1 MIPSTDECLA
11 SVVRAL
17 TDVVMPS
24 LPAEAGLAREQVE
37 LSLGHL
43 QIVRAQLD
51 SIASYEAEELAD
63 ARILGEALNGC
74 EGGPETAN
82 ASAILSDTFAKR
94 AGAKGPA
101 DIRTA
106 RIAIHDAIAALVKA
120 VAADGDAA
128 TRSRISRLILDHE
141 TRRVAKDR
149 AWFAPFGFDSGH

>member
-1 MIPSTDECLA
+1 MIPSTDERLA
-11 SVVRAL
+11 SIVRAL

-43 QIVRAQLD
+43 QILRVQLD
-51 SIASYEAEELAD
+51 TIASYEAEELAD
-63 ARILGEALNGC
+63 ARALGEELSGC
-74 EGGPETAN
+74 AGGPEAGS
-82 ASAILSDTFAKR
+82 AAAILTDTVAK
-94 AGAKGPA
+94 AKGAEGPA

-106 RIAIHDAIAALVKA
+106 RIAVHDAIAALVKA
-120 VAADGDAA
+120 VAADGEAA
-128 TRSRISRLILDHE
+128 TRSRISRLILEHE

>member
-1 MIPSTDECLA
+1 MIPSTDERLA

-43 QIVRAQLD
+43 QILRAQLD
-51 SIASYEAEELAD
+51 TIASFEAEELAD
-63 ARILGEALNGC
+63 SRAIGEALSGC
-74 EGGPETAN
+74 AGGPETGSA
-82 ASAILSDTFAKR
+82 AAILTDTLGKGKA
-94 AGAKGPA
+94 ADGPA

-106 RIAIHDAIAALVKA
+106 RIAIHAAIAALVKA
-120 VAADGDAA
+120 VAADGNAA
-128 TRSRISRLILDHE
+128 TRSRMSRLILAHE

-149 AWFAPFGFDSGH
+149 AWFAPFGFDSGD

>member
-1 MIPSTDECLA
+1 MIPSTDERLA

-43 QIVRAQLD
+43 QILRAQLD
-51 SIASYEAEELAD
+51 TIASFEAEELAD
-63 ARILGEALNGC
+63 SRAIGEALSGC
-74 EGGPETAN
+74 AGGPETGSA
-82 ASAILSDTFAKR
+82 AAILTDTLGKAK
-94 AGAKGPA
+94 GADGPA
-101 DIRTA
+101 DIRAA
-106 RIAIHDAIAALVKA
+106 RIAIHAAIAALVKA

-128 TRSRISRLILDHE
+128 TRSRMSRLILAHE

-149 AWFAPFGFDSGH
+149 AWFAPFGFDSGD

>member
-1 MIPSTDECLA
+1 MIPSTDERLA

-43 QIVRAQLD
+43 QILRAQFD
-51 SIASYEAEELAD
+51 TIASYEAEELAD
-63 ARILGEALNGC
+63 ARALGEALSGC
-74 EGGPETAN
+74 AGGPETGSA
-82 ASAILSDTFAKR
+82 AAILTDIVAKVT
-94 AGAKGPA
+94 GTEGPA
-101 DIRTA
+101 EIRTA
-106 RIAIHDAIAALVKA
+106 RIAIHAAIAALVKA

-128 TRSRISRLILDHE
+128 TRSRMSRLILAHE

-149 AWFAPFGFDSGH
+149 AWFAPFGFDSGD